1 MKNRL
6 FAFILC
12 LSFVSAAFP
21 AYSNAD
27 TYVWLGN
34 YDKQYHYIKNCPDLS
49 KDRHNGLE
57 NKEALEE
64 YAKKLGY
71 KPCPKCMPFSEAAK
85 IGFTQTVG
93 NNRYVVTSAST
104 VRYKGPVSKKI
115 KSVTIPKTV
124 KIKKKTYKVTAI
136 GRKAFNGCGKLK
148 IIRICI
154 PKLTKAKVGK
164 AAFRGICRKA
174 TFYVPRGKA
183 KAYRKIFLKRG
194 AKKTMKFKWNQ

>member
-1 MKNRL
+1 MER
-6 FAFILC
+6 
-12 LSFVSAAFP
+12 
-21 AYSNAD
+21 
-27 TYVWLGN
+27 
-34 YDKQYHYIKNCPDLS
+34 Q
-49 KDRHNGLE
+49 NGLKIKLSTE
-57 NKEALEE
+57 SV
-64 YAKKLGY
+64 AKKQGY
-71 KPCPKCMPFSEAAK
+71 TPCPKCVPASETAK
-85 IGFTQTVG
+85 IGSTQTVG
-93 NNRYVVTSAST
+93 SNRYVVTSAST

-136 GRKAFNGCGKLK
+136 GRKAFDGCGKLMV
-148 IIRICI
+148 IRICI

-174 TFYVPRGKA
+174 TFYVPKGKA